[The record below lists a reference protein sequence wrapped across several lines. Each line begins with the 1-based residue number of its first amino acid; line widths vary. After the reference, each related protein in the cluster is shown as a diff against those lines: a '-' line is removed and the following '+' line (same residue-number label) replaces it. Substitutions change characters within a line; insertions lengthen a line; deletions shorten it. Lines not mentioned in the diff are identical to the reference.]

1 MTNSTMENQTPV
13 VFQEN
18 FNQFQ
23 PIDANQAWSLF
34 FTAGKGDKKLG
45 FNPESGRF
53 FTFTLMAIVATG
65 VVWSYFFSHQPI
77 FPIQ

>member
-1 MTNSTMENQTPV
+1 MENQTPV

-23 PIDANQAWSLF
+23 TIDANQAWSLF
-34 FTAGKGDKKLG
+34 FTAGKGEKKLG

>member
-1 MTNSTMENQTPV
+1 MKNQTPV

-18 FNQFQ
+18 FNHFQ

-34 FTAGKGDKKLG
+34 FTAGKGDKELG
-45 FNPESGRF
+45 FNPELGRF
-53 FTFTLMAIVATG
+53 FTFTLMAIAATG

-77 FPIQ
+77 IPIQ